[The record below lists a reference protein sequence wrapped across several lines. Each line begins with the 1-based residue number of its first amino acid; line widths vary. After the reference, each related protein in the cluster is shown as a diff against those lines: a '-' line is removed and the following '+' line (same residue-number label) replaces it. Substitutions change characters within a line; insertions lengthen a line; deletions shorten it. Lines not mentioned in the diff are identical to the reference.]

1 MSSYK
6 YGNYDVRPVG
16 QQVRNEDGCE
26 GKWMALATI
35 IRWNGDEVL
44 RVPVSWYP
52 PDFET
57 EQEAKIYAAMAAKE
71 MIDAGIC
78 KI

>member
-16 QQVRNEDGCE
+16 LQLKYKEGCE
-26 GKWMALATI
+26 GKWIALATI
-35 IRWNGDEVL
+35 IRWNEDEVL
-44 RVPVSWYP
+44 RVPVSWCLP
-52 PDFET
+52 EFET
-57 EQEAKIYAAMAAKE
+57 EQEAKIYAAKAAKE
-71 MIDAGIC
+71 MIDAGLC